1 MYLFFHVH
9 VNVHT
14 YAHIQLQHHIVRTQD
29 RQEFNIIE
37 FCFVIKDHFYKHHKK
52 SPEVDTKE
60 YQVSPISSLIL
71 NLSKT
76 LHKKNLSFNA
86 RIISEVRFVE
96 IIQHPRA

>member
-14 YAHIQLQHHIVRTQD
+14 HAHIQLQHHIARTQD

-52 SPEVDTKE
+52 ISWSGYKGVSDEPHQQSDTQPEQNT
-60 YQVSPISSLIL
+60 S
-71 NLSKT
+71 
-76 LHKKNLSFNA
+76 
-86 RIISEVRFVE
+86 
-96 IIQHPRA
+96 